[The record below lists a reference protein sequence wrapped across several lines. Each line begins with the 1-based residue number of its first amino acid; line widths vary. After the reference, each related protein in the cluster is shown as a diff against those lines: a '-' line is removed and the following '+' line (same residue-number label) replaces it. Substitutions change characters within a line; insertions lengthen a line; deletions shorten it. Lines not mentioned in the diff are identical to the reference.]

1 LKGKEMMSD
10 LAGFRTLVRSH
21 LGDKLGVRFED
32 DSVDAA
38 VRVALRRYSDAY
50 PDLRTGMLTVT
61 ALTAGREIS
70 LVAFTRLLDV
80 AEVDYPYNAALS
92 DIPKCKRWY
101 FYWKDA
107 IPYLYFSGSKV
118 PANGEVIRV
127 IYYSAHQID
136 ALNGA
141 TATSVRTLHEQ
152 NLALGAASMVV
163 LQHSL
168 ELAGAY
174 GGKSRESDKLQKWG
188 QDLQLSFD
196 TWLGKIG
203 SEKRYPGLPSEG
215 WRVDDLD
222 GEENY

>member
-1 LKGKEMMSD
+1 M
-10 LAGFRTLVRSH
+10 VRSH
-21 LGDKLGVRFED
+21 LGDKTGTRFD
-32 DSVDAA
+32 DDAVDAA
-38 VRVALRRYSDAY
+38 LRVVLRRYSEAY
-50 PDLRTGMLTVT
+50 PDLRTGLLTVT
-61 ALTAGREIS
+61 TLTAGREQS

-80 AEVDYPYNAALS
+80 AEVDYPYDAAAAN
-92 DIPKCKRWY
+92 IQKYRRWY

-107 IPYLYFSGSKV
+107 IPCLYFSGSKV
-118 PANGEVIRV
+118 PANGDVIRV

-141 TATSVRTLHEQ
+141 AAALPGSSGTSVRTLHEQ

-174 GGKSRESDKLQKWG
+174 GGKSRESDKLQRWG
-188 QDLQLSFD
+188 QDLQLNFD
-196 TWLGKIG
+196 TWLCKIG

-222 GEENY
+222 GEEEY